1 MFELILPQNP
11 MEKYEEKQYLEYLFK
26 NYAKKIEENIDMT
39 YMCWYFIKNSFKTQW
54 EKYKEKMI
62 WNIID
67 CKLI

>member
-1 MFELILPQNP
+1 
-11 MEKYEEKQYLEYLFK
+11 MEKLLKPFG
-26 NYAKKIEENIDMT
+26 KIEENIDMT
-39 YMCWYFIKNSFKTQW
+39 YMCWYSIKNSFKTQW

>member
-1 MFELILPQNP
+1 MY
-11 MEKYEEKQYLEYLFK
+11 MSWEKLLKPFW
-26 NYAKKIEENIDMT
+26 ENRRKFDMT
-39 YMCWYFIKNSFKTQW
+39 YMCWYSIKNSFKAQW

>member
-1 MFELILPQNP
+1 VGKIRRCMYVYV
-11 MEKYEEKQYLEYLFK
+11 MEKLLKPFG
-26 NYAKKIEENIDMT
+26 KIEENIDMT
-39 YMCWYFIKNSFKTQW
+39 YMRWYSIKNSFKTQW